1 MGRYA
6 FAYLAT
12 GIAFALID
20 SVWLRTMSERLYKVE
35 IGELLADSFRLPPAI
50 VFYLLYILGMMIF
63 AVGPAMQSGSWKTAL
78 CYGAAFGFF
87 AYMTYDLTNYAT
99 LKVWSLKVTIL
110 DMIWGTVLTGLA
122 AAAGAAVVHRRR
134 RLPRPGEPTDTQLR
148 GGLQS
153 SGTCLAFASTM
164 IQLIC
169 TRPSAFRSFNSCRCS
184 SGSPSRTPL
193 EDFLGV
199 SSLGAMAHSAL
210 SSTGIRHDDT
220 NRHR

>member
-20 SVWLRTMSERLYKVE
+20 SVWLTAMSQRLYRVE
-35 IGELLADSFRLPPAI
+35 IGELLADKFRLAPAAA
-50 VFYLLYILGMMIF
+50 FYLLYILGMMIF
-63 AVGPAMQSGSWKTAL
+63 AVGPAMQNGNWKTAL

-122 AAAGAAVVHRRR
+122 AAAGAAVTNKV
-134 RLPRPGEPTDTQLR
+134 
-148 GGLQS
+148 
-153 SGTCLAFASTM
+153 F
-164 IQLIC
+164 
-169 TRPSAFRSFNSCRCS
+169 SA
-184 SGSPSRTPL
+184 
-193 EDFLGV
+193 
-199 SSLGAMAHSAL
+199 
-210 SSTGIRHDDT
+210 
-220 NRHR
+220 

>member
-6 FAYLAT
+6 FAYMAT

-50 VFYLLYILGMMIF
+50 LFYLLYILGMMIF

-122 AAAGAAVVHRRR
+122 AATGAAVTNKV
-134 RLPRPGEPTDTQLR
+134 
-148 GGLQS
+148 
-153 SGTCLAFASTM
+153 F
-164 IQLIC
+164 
-169 TRPSAFRSFNSCRCS
+169 SA
-184 SGSPSRTPL
+184 
-193 EDFLGV
+193 
-199 SSLGAMAHSAL
+199 
-210 SSTGIRHDDT
+210 
-220 NRHR
+220 